1 MSGIVSSASAP
12 SVLSPRARGAALSL
26 GNSEG
31 CEDCAV
37 SSLLRS
43 TTIRLE
49 DVFDDVEDLLS
60 KDFRPDEVFD
70 DLEYLLS
77 KEFRPDD
84 DFDDLEDPVEMSS
97 LSDSPI

>member
-1 MSGIVSSASAP
+1 MSGIVSFASAP
-12 SVLSPRARGAALSL
+12 SMLSL
-26 GNSEG
+26 GYSEG

-60 KDFRPDEVFD
+60 KEFRPDEVFD

-97 LSDSPI
+97 LSDCPI